1 MMKYNGNVYRP
12 PIEANTFLLPITE
25 GCSHNSCTFCNMYQ
39 GIPFRMLSLAEVEEY
54 LEAVKAEY
62 SAFVQ
67 RIERIYLVGA
77 DPFALSAARLLER
90 IRLIRK
96 YLPHI
101 KVITMYARVD
111 NIAHKSDDELA
122 MLKEAGIN
130 DLYVGVECGLDDVL
144 RNLNKGYGVTD
155 IRRECL
161 RLNKAG
167 IRHNDLLMLGTAGK
181 GRGAESAKAMAKLEN
196 ELHPDK
202 ILINTM
208 SAFVDTKLD
217 HDIKN
222 GKFIPAT
229 EKEHLEEERD
239 FIAALDLPDT
249 YFWSLHPL
257 DSVRI
262 DGILRKDKEKML
274 KTLSYAIEHA
284 DSVRIN
290 RVSRTGNL

>member
-1 MMKYNGNVYRP
+1 MNYNGNVYRP

-25 GCSHNSCTFCNMYQ
+25 GCSHNSCAFCNMYQ
-39 GIPFRMLSLAEVEEY
+39 GIPFRMLSLAEVEAY

-62 SAFVQ
+62 GSFVE

-77 DPFALSAARLLER
+77 DPFALSASRLLER
-90 IRLIRK
+90 IHLIRK

-101 KVITMYARVD
+101 NVITMYARVN
-111 NIAHKSDDELA
+111 NIAHKSDAELA
-122 MLKEAGIN
+122 ALKEAGIN
-130 DLYVGVECGLDDVL
+130 DLYVGVECGLNDVL
-144 RNLNKGYGVTD
+144 ENLNKGYGVAD

-181 GRGAESAKAMAKLEN
+181 GRGAESAQAMAELEN
-196 ELHPDK
+196 ELRPDK

-208 SAFVDTKLD
+208 SAFVDTKLN
-217 HDIKN
+217 HDIKD

-229 EKEHLEEERD
+229 EREHLEEERD

-262 DGILRKDKEKML
+262 DGILRNDKEKML
-274 KTLSYAIEHA
+274 KTLAYAIEHA
-284 DSVRIN
+284 DNVNIN

>member
-144 RNLNKGYGVTD
+144 RNLNKGYGVAD

-274 KTLSYAIEHA
+274 KTLSHAIEHA
-284 DSVRIN
+284 NSVRIN

>member
-1 MMKYNGNVYRP
+1 MMKYNGNIYRP

-25 GCSHNSCTFCNMYQ
+25 GCSHNSCAFCNMYQ

-54 LEAVKAEY
+54 LEAVRAEY
-62 SAFVQ
+62 GSSVL

-77 DPFALSAARLLER
+77 DPFALSASRLLER
-90 IRLIRK
+90 ILLIRK
-96 YLPHI
+96 HLPNI

-111 NIAHKSDDELA
+111 NIARKSDDELA
-122 MLKEAGIN
+122 ALKEAGVN

-144 RNLNKGYGVTD
+144 ENLNKGYGVED

-181 GRGAESAKAMAKLEN
+181 GRAAESAQAMAELEN
-196 ELHPDK
+196 ELRPNK

-208 SAFVDTKLD
+208 SAFVDTRLD
-217 HDIKN
+217 HDIKD

-229 EKEHLEEERD
+229 EREHLEEERD

-262 DGILRKDKEKML
+262 DGILREDKDKML
-274 KTLSYAIEHA
+274 QTLSYAIEHA
-284 DSVRIN
+284 DNVNIN